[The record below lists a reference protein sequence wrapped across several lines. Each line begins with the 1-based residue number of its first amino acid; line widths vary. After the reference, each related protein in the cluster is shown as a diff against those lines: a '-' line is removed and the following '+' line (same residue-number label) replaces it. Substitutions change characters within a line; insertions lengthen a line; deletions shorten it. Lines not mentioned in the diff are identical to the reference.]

1 MQSPQLDQR
10 FCPHGQTIR
19 ARPNCNIVGRNR
31 PCNKG
36 SHYAYCCNC
45 QVKFAFTL
53 GHSLTMIEYTA
64 LSRKLP
70 LAIIILLRK
79 IPSCLAPRR
88 SIARRLCKFIAWVRN
103 STQMQ
108 FNCSNAYS
116 RSSHLHSVFTALR
129 WIDFRNQ
136 IDQISNLRCDGSIF
150 I

>member
-1 MQSPQLDQR
+1 MQSVLLYQR
-10 FCPHGQTIR
+10 LCLRGKTIR
-19 ARPNCNIVGRNR
+19 ARPNGNIVGRNR
-31 PCNKG
+31 PGNKS

-53 GHSLTMIEYTA
+53 GHSLAMIEYTA

-116 RSSHLHSVFTALR
+116 RNRNLHSVFTALR

-136 IDQISNLRCDGSIF
+136 VDPISNLRCDGSIF